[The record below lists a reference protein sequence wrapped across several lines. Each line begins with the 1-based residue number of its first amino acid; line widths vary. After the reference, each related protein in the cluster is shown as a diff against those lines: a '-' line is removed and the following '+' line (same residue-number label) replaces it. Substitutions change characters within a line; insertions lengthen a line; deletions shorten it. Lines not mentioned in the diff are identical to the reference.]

1 MACSYIFRLTTF
13 FIFRILS
20 TKVLPHFCRS
30 TKIKN
35 VACYLHTTFYILL
48 SGERGIQTPGTL
60 QYGGF
65 QDRCNRS
72 LCHLSRDRLFF
83 KGGAKIKLFPEL
95 PNRGALFNQ

>member
-1 MACSYIFRLTTF
+1 MLSGIGNKKSRKTL
-13 FIFRILS
+13 ILRDLS
-20 TKVLPHFCRS
+20 KLF
-30 TKIKN
+30 
-35 VACYLHTTFYILL
+35 YLLSSVV

-83 KGGAKIKLFPEL
+83 KGGAKIRLFPKL
-95 PNRGALFNQ
+95 PNDFSTQNSKFIIQN